1 MLHSIGHH
9 LQEKYTSTFKIE
21 ILTSIFNKSKEAL
34 GDIINVLNK
43 LPSQN
48 SYTEPCPA
56 LSDATIGQHTRH
68 VIELYQCLLS
78 GYAEGVVNYDDRK
91 RNKLYENDINE
102 AIAVIKEIQ
111 NELERPDKSLAVV
124 CGTDDDHA
132 VSIQS
137 NYNREVL
144 YNLEH
149 CIHHQALIRVAL
161 VSTNGIVVSDE
172 FGVAPSTMQ
181 YRRQCAQ

>member
-1 MLHSIGHH
+1 MLRSIDYY

-21 ILTSIFNKSKEAL
+21 ILTSIFKKSKEGL
-34 GDIINVLNK
+34 GEIINVLNQ
-43 LPSQN
+43 LPSQS
-48 SYTEPCPA
+48 SYTEPCQA

-68 VIELYQCLLS
+68 IIELYQCLLS
-78 GYAEGVVNYDDRK
+78 GYKDAVVNYDGRK
-91 RNKLYENDINE
+91 RNKLFENNINE
-102 AIAVIKEIQ
+102 AIAVIKEILAD
-111 NELERPDKSLAVV
+111 LERPDKNLTVV
-124 CGTDDDHA
+124 CDAETDQPVH
-132 VSIQS
+132 IQS
-137 NYNREVL
+137 NYYREVL

-161 VSTNGIVVSDE
+161 ISKNGILISDD